1 MFINA
6 KKGGERMINTKLI
19 GVLGVFLLVAGIW
32 SIAFAHSAEAKG
44 MPKCW
49 LNPDGTVK
57 AQYLKYLKST
67 PASTKFTIPQ
77 LKAFCGKQAH
87 TQA

>member
-1 MFINA
+1 
-6 KKGGERMINTKLI
+6 MINTKLI
-19 GVLGVFLLVAGIW
+19 GVFGVFLLVAGIW

-57 AQYLKYLKST
+57 AQYIKYLKGTSGDT
-67 PASTKFTIPQ
+67 KYPIPKFT
-77 LKAFCGKQAH
+77 AFCGKQ
-87 TQA
+87 